1 MQSCLSDALY
11 PLHICTRL
19 HIDEFSHFENPCS
32 REWVH
37 YVEDYNAS
45 KNKVEH
51 VSAVLNL
58 ESVYGIE
65 KRLEAIT
72 SAKRNRSIHFLS
84 KDLKKDM
91 YDDKDDPEEKKVLEY
106 LIFKLLELHKA
117 KVNLLDS
124 LNFQRDADY
133 VESCS
138 K

>member
-1 MQSCLSDALY
+1 MKSCLSDALY

-19 HIDEFSHFENPCS
+19 HIDELSHFENPCL

-45 KNKVEH
+45 KNKAEQ
-51 VSAVLNL
+51 VSAVLNS

-91 YDDKDDPEEKKVLEY
+91 YDNKDDPEEKKALEY

-124 LNFQRDADY
+124 LNFQRDTDY
-133 VESCS
+133 VESFS